1 MTRQRLP
8 SVGSLGR
15 LSPLLQ
21 YYALL
26 RLLVT
31 RLDSPWFPLVPRYRP
46 KKKTFSR
53 KCRDLP
59 GSWVTLCTYAALS
72 DPGRIFVPSH
82 EDEPTRGVAVPDDFR
97 PRLTSLPVPQSAL
110 SRCLAAS
117 WHVDAAPAL
126 VNLEG
131 SSSYFLSGLNHAASA
146 LAVYASQ
153 PASRQDHARL
163 ACQLVANL
171 CCAGLVTRRVTF
183 EVSTH
188 VSSSAKLAW
197 RNDHQKLSPKAAG
210 TASARGSG
218 VAGRAPK
225 SSSSVGSAL
234 KASSVASRNSS
245 SVVRRCKR
253 RCNATPSRTERHR

>member
-1 MTRQRLP
+1 M
-8 SVGSLGR
+8 
-15 LSPLLQ
+15 
-21 YYALL
+21 
-26 RLLVT
+26 
-31 RLDSPWFPLVPRYRP
+31 
-46 KKKTFSR
+46 
-53 KCRDLP
+53 
-59 GSWVTLCTYAALS
+59 
-72 DPGRIFVPSH
+72 PSH
-82 EDEPTRGVAVPDDFR
+82 EDEPTRGVAVPGDFR

-197 RNDHQKLSPKAAG
+197 RNDHQKNLSG
-210 TASARGSG
+210 RR
-218 VAGRAPK
+218 GRARACLSTRHISDLRRPA
-225 SSSSVGSAL
+225 GIQRLGGAL
-234 KASSVASRNSS
+234 RRRNGTSCTKYHLASCARLERT
-245 SVVRRCKR
+245 RR
-253 RCNATPSRTERHR
+253 AAPRHRNGTSCTKQHFWSEKDYERLSKRVAHAKRGDQS